1 MMYGGC
7 PYWRTFFFFAPERN
21 FAAVLLCINVQK
33 GSDPLCRVKYNFSR
47 EVALFVNL
55 CEHNLTEE

>member
-7 PYWRTFFFFAPERN
+7 PYWRTFFFFGPERSSV
-21 FAAVLLCINVQK
+21 AALLYINVQK
-33 GSDPLCRVKYNFSR
+33 GSDPFSRVKCNFSR